1 MKPELRQRI
10 SSFIDRNKAL
20 FLLSYF
26 AIYLPWFGHL
36 EKTVTTHFHV
46 IHTALDDYI
55 PFCEYF
61 IIPYLLWFGYV
72 GWGIGY
78 FYLKDRSEYFRLC
91 AMLFTGMTIFL
102 IVSTIYPNGHYLRP
116 TTFARDNIFVH
127 IVKWLYASDTA
138 TNLFPSIHV
147 YNSIAVNIAV
157 WRSDAFKHKHATR
170 CGSAILMVSI
180 ILSTMFLKQ
189 HSVFDVVTG
198 MITAAGMY
206 MTSGASKSAF
216 NPSSV
221 VGYRPTAS
229 LKVIS
234 GVWSEPFTKDSVIFV
249 WLSDI
254 VLSRL
259 TTTINASIEIIAIAS
274 STSISV
280 NAARPNRRAGA
291 PFPFLKIFINV
302 LSL

>member
-1 MKPELRQRI
+1 MSAKI
-10 SSFIDRNKAL
+10 KA
-20 FLLSYF
+20 FKEKYPHIWVVSYF
-26 AIYLPWFGHL
+26 IIYTIWFVWL
-36 EKTVTTHFHV
+36 ESRADEPYHV
-46 IHTALDDYI
+46 IHFPLDDYI

-157 WRSDAFKHKHATR
+157 WRSDAFKHKHAMR

-206 MTSGASKSAF
+206 MIVYVN
-216 NPSSV
+216 NP
-221 VGYRPTAS
+221 
-229 LKVIS
+229 
-234 GVWSEPFTKDSVIFV
+234 F
-249 WLSDI
+249 
-254 VLSRL
+254 RL
-259 TTTINASIEIIAIAS
+259 PVRQEKYEQKLHRI
-274 STSISV
+274 
-280 NAARPNRRAGA
+280 
-291 PFPFLKIFINV
+291 
-302 LSL
+302 

>member
-1 MKPELRQRI
+1 MSAKI
-10 SSFIDRNKAL
+10 KA
-20 FLLSYF
+20 FKEKYPHIWVVSYF
-26 AIYLPWFGHL
+26 IIYMIWFVWL
-36 EKTVTTHFHV
+36 ESRADEPYHV
-46 IHTALDDYI
+46 IHFPLDDYI

-102 IVSTIYPNGHYLRP
+102 IMSTIYPNGHYLRP

-157 WRSDAFKHKHATR
+157 WRSDAFKHKHAMR

-206 MTSGASKSAF
+206 MIVYVN
-216 NPSSV
+216 NP
-221 VGYRPTAS
+221 
-229 LKVIS
+229 
-234 GVWSEPFTKDSVIFV
+234 F
-249 WLSDI
+249 
-254 VLSRL
+254 RL
-259 TTTINASIEIIAIAS
+259 PVRQEKYEQKLHRI
-274 STSISV
+274 
-280 NAARPNRRAGA
+280 
-291 PFPFLKIFINV
+291 
-302 LSL
+302 